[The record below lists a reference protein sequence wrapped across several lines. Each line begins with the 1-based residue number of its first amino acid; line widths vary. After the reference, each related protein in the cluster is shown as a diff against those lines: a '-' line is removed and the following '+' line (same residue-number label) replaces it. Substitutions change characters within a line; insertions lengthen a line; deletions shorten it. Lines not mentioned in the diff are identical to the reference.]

1 MTTTA
6 GPQDGDTAAGD
17 RLGAELSD
25 AVVLFH
31 EAVGSLLGL
40 SAGDHKAL
48 GMLRR
53 DGPMSATDLARRTG
67 LTAGAVTG
75 LVDRLERGGH
85 ARRERDP
92 ADRRRLVI
100 AASAEPPPEVA
111 EAFAGLGQ
119 GMADVTARFT
129 PEELTAVAR
138 WVELTTATLRAQVDA
153 IAHRRASSTG

>member
-1 MTTTA
+1 MTA
-6 GPQDGDTAAGD
+6 DGADGDGAGD
-17 RLGAELSD
+17 LLGTELSD

-31 EAVGSLLGL
+31 DAVGALLGL
-40 SAGDHKAL
+40 SAADHKAL

-100 AASAEPPPEVA
+100 AAADSPSPEVA
-111 EAFAGLGQ
+111 EAFAGLGR
-119 GMADVTARFT
+119 GMADVTRQFS
-129 PEELTAVAR
+129 PDELVAIAR
-138 WVELTTATLRAQVDA
+138 WVGLTTATLRAQVDA
-153 IAHRRASSTG
+153 IAERRASSTA